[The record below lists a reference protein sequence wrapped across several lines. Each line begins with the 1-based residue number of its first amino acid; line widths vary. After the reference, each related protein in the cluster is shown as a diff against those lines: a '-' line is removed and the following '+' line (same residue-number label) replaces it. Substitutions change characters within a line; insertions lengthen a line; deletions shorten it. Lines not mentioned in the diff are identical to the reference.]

1 MLNLIIVLKP
11 EQNLKL
17 LMVLNFQE
25 NGVVQRKLNLLVDAL
40 FVKIK
45 N

>member
-17 LMVLNFQE
+17 QMVLNFQE
-25 NGVVQRKLNLLVDAL
+25 NGVVQRKRN
-40 FVKIK
+40 
-45 N
+45 

>member
-1 MLNLIIVLKP
+1 MLNLIIILKP

-25 NGVVQRKLNLLVDAL
+25 NGVVQRKLN
-40 FVKIK
+40 
-45 N
+45 